1 MIMSVYNMTSRSYGS
16 MVLAMGKCHIVYMFE
31 SNLHPYI
38 FLFRLVQTRPL
49 YKAIAGCILV
59 SDALN
64 FLFINH
70 LRTGDRDTRH
80 DYSYYIL

>member
-38 FLFRLVQTRPL
+38 FLFRLVQDRPL

-59 SDALN
+59 PDALK

-70 LRTGDRDTRH
+70 LQTGDRDTH
-80 DYSYYIL
+80 HEYSYSIL